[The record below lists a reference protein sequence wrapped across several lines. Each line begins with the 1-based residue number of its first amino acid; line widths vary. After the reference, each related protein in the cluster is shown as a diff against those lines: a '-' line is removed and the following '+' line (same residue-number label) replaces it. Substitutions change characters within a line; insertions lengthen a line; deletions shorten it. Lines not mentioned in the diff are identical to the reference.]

1 MISSQTTFNEKTA
14 NLNSNKL
21 IDSKIASKLNY
32 SSDMNISHIS
42 LEKSTNSNMQ
52 SENDVNNAN
61 KKTATA
67 HPKNRYS
74 IFGRFANY
82 LKSFWEI
89 EEEEYID
96 AHGFVSKRP
105 KKKIPLRNKG
115 ASDSSDIQT
124 EGANGLNY
132 ATQHSGFGRMFL

>member
-1 MISSQTTFNEKTA
+1 MI
-14 NLNSNKL
+14 NSNSSINETTSKISTNQL
-21 IDSKIASKLNY
+21 VDSTNDSKSYSSTGGINTSQNPLNNASKINTAGLNQQ
-32 SSDMNISHIS
+32 NPA
-42 LEKSTNSNMQ
+42 
-52 SENDVNNAN
+52 VP
-61 KKTATA
+61 KKEE
-67 HPKNRYS
+67 PG

-82 LKSFWEI
+82 LKSFWET

-115 ASDSSDIQT
+115 ASEPSDVQT

>member
-1 MISSQTTFNEKTA
+1 MISSQTNFNETNT
-14 NLNSNKL
+14 NLNTNKL
-21 IDSKIASKLNY
+21 IDNKISSKLNY
-32 SSDMNISHIS
+32 SSDMNISHLP

-52 SENDVNNAN
+52 SEKDVSDLNQ
-61 KKTATA
+61 
-67 HPKNRYS
+67 KNGPAPQKPRPG
-74 IFGRFANY
+74 IFRRFANY

-105 KKKIPLRNKG
+105 KKKIPLRNKET
-115 ASDSSDIQT
+115 SDRNNVQV

>member
-1 MISSQTTFNEKTA
+1 MISSQTNFNETTA

-21 IDSKIASKLNY
+21 IDNKIASKLNC
-32 SSDMNISHIS
+32 SSDINISHLS
-42 LEKSTNSNMQ
+42 LEKSTNSNIPC
-52 SENDVNNAN
+52 ENGVNNVN
-61 KKTATA
+61 Q
-67 HPKNRYS
+67 KNAPAQQKPRPG

-82 LKSFWEI
+82 IKSFWVI

-115 ASDSSDIQT
+115 ASDVNNVQT

-132 ATQHSGFGRMFL
+132 ATQHSGFGRLFL

>member
-1 MISSQTTFNEKTA
+1 MI
-14 NLNSNKL
+14 NSNSS
-21 IDSKIASKLNY
+21 INETSSKINTSQLVDSTNGSQSY
-32 SSDMNISHIS
+32 SSNGDINTSQNPMINPSNI
-42 LEKSTNSNMQ
+42 
-52 SENDVNNAN
+52 NAAGLN
-61 KKTATA
+61 QQNPAAPKKEE
-67 HPKNRYS
+67 PG

-82 LKSFWEI
+82 IKSFWEI

-115 ASDSSDIQT
+115 ASETSDVQT

>member
-1 MISSQTTFNEKTA
+1 
-14 NLNSNKL
+14 
-21 IDSKIASKLNY
+21 
-32 SSDMNISHIS
+32 MNISHLP

-52 SENDVNNAN
+52 SEKDVSDLNQ
-61 KKTATA
+61 
-67 HPKNRYS
+67 KNGPAPQKPRPG
-74 IFGRFANY
+74 IFRRFANY

-105 KKKIPLRNKG
+105 KKKIPLRNKET
-115 ASDSSDIQT
+115 SDRNNVQV

-132 ATQHSGFGRMFL
+132 ATQEDYELTNGKQAYGIRELDLVFDFGFGLSFLSLLLFFFDTTFL